1 MCRLPGDWYAHARTH
16 APTLCLCSDLCPLPY
31 YAHTGSLIAA
41 AASISK
47 ARCEVDAE
55 AATAAAT
62 QLAETSADRTNP
74 LKATV
79 ELVRLTITALF
90 QQPIVKKVLYP
101 IYSPLL
107 LIKWLLD
114 KTRGKDDSPPRAI
127 RLAEA

>member
-1 MCRLPGDWYAHARTH
+1 M
-16 APTLCLCSDLCPLPY
+16 PLSIPY
-31 YAHTGSLIAA
+31 YAQTGSLIAA